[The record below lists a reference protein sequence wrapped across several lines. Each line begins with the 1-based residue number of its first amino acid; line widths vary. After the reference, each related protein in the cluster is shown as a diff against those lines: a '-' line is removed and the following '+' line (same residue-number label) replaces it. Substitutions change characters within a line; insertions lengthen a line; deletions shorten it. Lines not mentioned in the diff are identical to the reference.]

1 MTKPRL
7 LREKYRTFSGAAKRA
22 AFERGVA
29 PSEYRAG
36 FKSHVYSYRV
46 VEHDGCYRVERSAP
60 LPAERAL

>member
-1 MTKPRL
+1 MTKL

-29 PSEYRAG
+29 PSEFRAG
-36 FKSHVYSYRV
+36 YKARLYTYRV
-46 VEHDGCYRVERSAP
+46 VEHQGSYRVERAA